1 MKIEKVLD
9 LEHVVKGE
17 QFDTR
22 ITLTTSE
29 ADSLAAVLH
38 EHVIKGEMYAGHS
51 GPIRRA
57 YPYLTELAQAIC
69 NLQQPVT
76 LGGPF

>member
-17 QFDTR
+17 QFDTQ

-29 ADSLAAVLH
+29 ADSLAAVLN
-38 EHVIKGEMYAGHS
+38 EHVIKGEMFAGHS
-51 GPIRRA
+51 GPLRRA
-57 YPYLTELAQAIC
+57 YPYLTELAAALCEQKDR
-69 NLQQPVT
+69 V
-76 LGGPF
+76 